1 MRGPDLIAPA
11 DPSLGA
17 ALTRAARGEDGL
29 TFVVGEGRETFL
41 SYRKLA
47 ERASRHA
54 AGLTASGIRRGDRV
68 ALILPT
74 SPEFPEAFF
83 GVLLAGAVPVPLYPP
98 LRLGRLPEYH
108 AATAGMLAAVE
119 ARLFITDR
127 RIRRLLGQIV
137 ARVRPGLGCLT
148 LEELAG
154 GDGAVPDAVL
164 GVTGEIGALA
174 ALVAAPEDLALIQFS
189 SGTTR
194 SPRPVALSHAAV
206 TAQCA
211 ALRPLIFAGSGA
223 PQRGVSWLPLYHDMG
238 LIGALLSAVTF
249 PGPLVLI
256 PPERFLARP
265 AIWLQTIARHRATIS
280 PAPAFAFAL
289 CTRRVSDEQMAGC
302 DLSSWRLALCG
313 AEPIRPGIL
322 ADFAARFAPY
332 GFRARA
338 LAPAYG
344 LAESALAV
352 TCTPPGEGWTEL
364 EVDASHLGEHDRVQ
378 PGSHTLVAAGVP
390 VAGVEVNIR
399 DGASGALP
407 ERRIGR
413 IHVRGPMLMSGYFGQ
428 AEATAEVMR
437 DGWLDTGDLGFLAEG
452 RLYIAG
458 RAKDVIIIRGA
469 NRLHDEFEDCLV
481 GLSGLRPGRSIAV
494 GYLPADDAGESLL
507 LLVELA
513 RDSAGN
519 DHRELVTAIRRRVR
533 LRTGIEPHAV
543 ELLAPGTLP
552 RTSSGKLRRQEALR
566 RYLAGELA
574 PPGRTDLVGLA
585 GHLLRS
591 AVGFARARWRS

>member
-1 MRGPDLIAPA
+1 MKGRDLIVPT
-11 DPSLGA
+11 DLTLGA
-17 ALTRAARGEDGL
+17 ALARAARSEDGL
-29 TFVVGEGRETFL
+29 TFVAGGGRETFL
-41 SYRKLA
+41 SYRELA
-47 ERASRHA
+47 RRASEH
-54 AGLTASGIRRGDRV
+54 ASGLIACGIERGDRV

-83 GVLLAGAVPVPLYPP
+83 GVSLAGAVPVPLYPP

-108 AATAGMLAAVE
+108 AATANMLAAVE
-119 ARLFITDR
+119 ARLVITDR
-127 RIRRLLGQIV
+127 RIRRLLGELV
-137 ARVRPGLGCLT
+137 ARVRPALRCLT
-148 LEELAG
+148 LEQLARR
-154 GDGAVPDAVL
+154 DGAMPFEAV
-164 GVTGEIGALA
+164 GAKPA
-174 ALVAAPEDLALIQFS
+174 DLALIQFS

-194 SPRPVALSHAAV
+194 SPRPIALSHEAV

-211 ALRPLIFAGSGA
+211 ALRPLLDDRGGER
-223 PQRGVSWLPLYHDMG
+223 QRGVSWLPLYHDMG
-238 LIGALLSAVTF
+238 LIGALLGAVTY

-256 PPERFLARP
+256 PPERFIARP

-289 CTRRVSDEQMAGC
+289 CTRRVSDEQMTGC

-322 ADFAARFAPY
+322 TDFADRFSPY
-332 GFRARA
+332 GFHARA

-344 LAESALAV
+344 LAESTLAV

-364 EVDASHLGEHDRVQ
+364 QVDASRLGEHDLVESGTHR
-378 PGSHTLVAAGVP
+378 LVAAGVP
-390 VAGVEVNIR
+390 VAGAEITIR
-399 DGASGALP
+399 DGASGVLP
-407 ERRIGR
+407 ERRVGR

-428 AEATAEVMR
+428 AAATAEVMR

-452 RLYIAG
+452 RLFIAG

-469 NRLHDEFEDCLV
+469 NRQHEEFEDCLV
-481 GLSGLRPGRSIAV
+481 GLSGVRPGRSIAV
-494 GYLPADDAGESLL
+494 GYLPADDVGESLL
-507 LLVELA
+507 LLVEMA
-513 RDSAGN
+513 RDSAGR
-519 DHRELVTAIRRRVR
+519 DRRELVATIRRRVR
-533 LRTGIEPHAV
+533 RRTGIEPYSV

-591 AVGFARARWRS
+591 AVGFARARWQS